1 MVLGGNLWGA
11 AKTLASLFNTQSG
24 QSCFLHGLPDSIQY
38 TGGGIFDGYPAYCG
52 GKTYYL
58 GEVDAC
64 YKFDEDSWKPVRNY
78 SKYC

>member
-1 MVLGGNLWGA
+1 MLMKSTV
-11 AKTLASLFNTQSG
+11 
-24 QSCFLHGLPDSIQY
+24 DSIQN

-78 SKYC
+78 SKYS